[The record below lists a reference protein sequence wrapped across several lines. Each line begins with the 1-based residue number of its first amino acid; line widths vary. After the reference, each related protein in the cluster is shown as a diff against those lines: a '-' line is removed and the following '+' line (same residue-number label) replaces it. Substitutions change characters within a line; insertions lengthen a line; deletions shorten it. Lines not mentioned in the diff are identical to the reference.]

1 MESQNKS
8 LTGESA
14 SEEFA
19 QHVHEE
25 SNPDVNLSQ
34 RYFITK
40 RVAQAENL
48 IDEGQSLVKE
58 ENWI

>member
-1 MESQNKS
+1 MDSQNKS

-19 QHVHEE
+19 QQVHEE

-34 RYFITK
+34 RSLITK
-40 RVAQAENL
+40 RVAQPENL